1 MSSLVDI
8 IFNIELSLVVGT
20 LTSFI
25 LGFLLLLIKV
35 PSSEYFK
42 KIANTKNTIAVCYML
57 CSMFFFVTLRY
68 SGISDYE
75 IFSSLMMFVITAMS
89 SVVLSYSL
97 ITLLDTGNFDHDK
110 FYLNIGAVAVMS
122 FVLGK
127 SFWWENRVGKIIV
140 ITASI
145 ILFVV
150 QCIMHIIK
158 FRKVYR
164 KSVKQLELY
173 YDEEEDNKIKWI
185 KFCYIIMML
194 TQMFILVYMLLP
206 RGMMKVYAL
215 FYSLFMLYFT
225 ANFISFLGSHKML
238 LDAFAHKTLSGQDI
252 IHLINER
259 KDMKEKKGQKVQ
271 KSVLTGFT
279 ESELKRIEKALDV
292 WVQEKRFRDYD
303 KSREEIAKQLRISKE
318 ALHLYFSTVKKVD
331 FRTWR
336 TELRIEDAKKL
347 LLEDKKTSINIIGE
361 MAGFSDRA
369 NFYRQF
375 VKIVGCSPK
384 DWRESNGNPDS
395 ES

>member
-8 IFNIELSLVVGT
+8 IFNIELSLVIGT

-35 PSSEYFK
+35 PGSEYYK
-42 KIANTKNTIAVCYML
+42 KMANTKNTIAVCYLL
-57 CSMFFFVTLRY
+57 CSVFFFLTLRY

-75 IFSSLMMFVITAMS
+75 VFASLMMFIITAMA

-97 ITLLDTGNFDHDK
+97 ITLLDSENFDHDK

-127 SFWWENRVGKIIV
+127 SFWWEDGAGKVMV
-140 ITASI
+140 ISASI
-145 ILFVV
+145 ILFVI
-150 QCIMHIIK
+150 QCILHIIK
-158 FRKVYR
+158 FRRTYR
-164 KSVKQLELY
+164 KSVRQLELY
-173 YDEEEDNKIKWI
+173 YDEEEDHKIRWI
-185 KFCYIIMML
+185 RFCYTIMML
-194 TQMFILVYMLLP
+194 TQTFILVYMLLP

-225 ANFISFLGSHKML
+225 ANFISFLGSHKLL
-238 LDAFAHKTLSGQDI
+238 LDAFAHKALSGQD
-252 IHLINER
+252 LINMINDR
-259 KDMKEKKGQKVQ
+259 KKGHKPVIQ
-271 KSVLTGFT
+271 GFNDV
-279 ESELKRIEKALDV
+279 EFKRIEKALEI
-292 WVQEKRFRDYD
+292 WVQEKRFREFD
-303 KSREEIAKQLRISKE
+303 KSREEIAKELRTSKE
-318 ALHLYFSTVKKVD
+318 LLHLYFATVRKVD

-336 TELRIEDAKKL
+336 TELRIEDSKKL
-347 LLEDKKTSINIIGE
+347 LLEDKETSINIIGE

-384 DWRESNGNPDS
+384 EWRESNGNPDLK
-395 ES
+395 

>member
-35 PSSEYFK
+35 PGSEYYK
-42 KIANTKNTIAVCYML
+42 KIANTKNTIAVCYLL
-57 CSMFFFVTLRY
+57 CSVFFFLTLRY

-75 IFSSLMMFVITAMS
+75 VFASLMMFIITAMA

-97 ITLLDTGNFDHDK
+97 ITLLDSENFDHDK

-127 SFWWENRVGKIIV
+127 SFWWNDGIWKILV
-140 ITASI
+140 ISLSI
-145 ILFVV
+145 LLFVI
-150 QCIMHIIK
+150 QCVMHIVK
-158 FRKVYR
+158 FRRTYR
-164 KSVKQLELY
+164 RSVRQLELY
-173 YDEEEDNKIKWI
+173 YDEEEDHKIRWI
-185 KFCYIIMML
+185 RFCYTIMML
-194 TQMFILVYMLLP
+194 TQTFILVYMLLP
-206 RGMMKVYAL
+206 RGMMKVYTL

-225 ANFISFLGSHKML
+225 ANFISFLGSHKLL
-238 LDAFAHKTLSGQDI
+238 LDAFAHKALSGQEI
-252 IHLINER
+252 LNMLNER
-259 KDMKEKKGQKVQ
+259 KDRKNLRPKAQ
-271 KSVLTGFT
+271 GFNDV
-279 ESELKRIEKALDV
+279 EFKRIEKALDS
-292 WVQEKRFRDYD
+292 WVQEKRFREYD
-303 KSREEIAKQLRISKE
+303 KSREEIAKELHTTKE
-318 ALHLYFSTVKKVD
+318 LLHLYFTTVIKID

-336 TELRIEDAKKL
+336 TGLRIEDAKKM
-347 LLEDKKTSINIIGE
+347 LLEDKTTSINIIGE

-384 DWRESNGNPDS
+384 EWRENNGNPDS
-395 ES
+395 AS

>member
-35 PSSEYFK
+35 PGSEYYK
-42 KIANTKNTIAVCYML
+42 KIANTKNTIAVCYLL
-57 CSMFFFVTLRY
+57 CSVFFFLTLRY

-75 IFSSLMMFVITAMS
+75 VFASLMMFIITAMA

-97 ITLLDTGNFDHDK
+97 ITLLDSENFDHDK

-127 SFWWENRVGKIIV
+127 SFWWNDGIGKILV
-140 ITASI
+140 ISLSI
-145 ILFVV
+145 LLFVI
-150 QCIMHIIK
+150 QCVMHIVK
-158 FRKVYR
+158 FRRTYR
-164 KSVKQLELY
+164 RSVRQLELY
-173 YDEEEDNKIKWI
+173 YDEEEDHKIRWI
-185 KFCYIIMML
+185 RFCYTIMML
-194 TQMFILVYMLLP
+194 TQTFILVYMLLP
-206 RGMMKVYAL
+206 RGMMKVYTL

-225 ANFISFLGSHKML
+225 ANFISFLGSHKLL
-238 LDAFAHKTLSGQDI
+238 LDAFAHKALSGQEI
-252 IHLINER
+252 LNMLNER
-259 KDMKEKKGQKVQ
+259 KDRKNLRPKAQ
-271 KSVLTGFT
+271 GFNDV
-279 ESELKRIEKALDV
+279 EFKRIEKALES
-292 WVQEKRFRDYD
+292 WVQEKRFREYD
-303 KSREEIAKQLRISKE
+303 KSREEIAKELHTTKE
-318 ALHLYFSTVKKVD
+318 LLHLYFTTVIKID

-336 TELRIEDAKKL
+336 TGLRIEDAKKM
-347 LLEDKKTSINIIGE
+347 LLEDKTTSINIIGE

-384 DWRESNGNPDS
+384 EWRENNGNPDS
-395 ES
+395 AS

>member
-8 IFNIELSLVVGT
+8 IFNIELSLVIGT

-25 LGFLLLLIKV
+25 LGFLLILIKV
-35 PSSEYFK
+35 PTSEYYK
-42 KIANTKNTIAVCYML
+42 KIANTKNTIAVCYIL
-57 CSMFFFVTLRY
+57 CSMLFFVTLRY

-97 ITLLDTGNFDHDK
+97 ITLLDPGNFDHDK

-127 SFWWENRVGKIIV
+127 SFWWENGFGKIAV
-140 ITASI
+140 ITFSI
-145 ILFVV
+145 LLFVV
-150 QCIMHIIK
+150 QCVMHIIK
-158 FRKVYR
+158 FRKTYR

-185 KFCYIIMML
+185 RFCYTIMML
-194 TQMFILVYMLLP
+194 TQTFILVYMLLP

-225 ANFISFLGSHKML
+225 ANFISFLGSHKLL
-238 LDAFAHKTLSGQDI
+238 LDAFAHKALTGQE
-252 IHLINER
+252 LINLIQER
-259 KDMKEKKGQKVQ
+259 KDMKEKKGQKP
-271 KSVLTGFT
+271 VLTGF
-279 ESELKRIEKALDV
+279 SEAEMKRIEKSLDI
-292 WVQEKRFRDYD
+292 WVQEKKFRDYD

-318 ALHLYFSTVKKVD
+318 ALHLYFATVKKVD

-375 VKIVGCSPK
+375 VKVVGCSPK
-384 DWRESNGNPDS
+384 DWRESNGNPNL

>member
-8 IFNIELSLVVGT
+8 IFNIELSLVVGII
-20 LTSFI
+20 TSFI
-25 LGFLLLLIKV
+25 LGFLLFLIKV
-35 PSSEYFK
+35 PTSEYYK
-42 KIANTKNTIAVCYML
+42 KIANTKNTIAVCFML
-57 CSMFFFVTLRY
+57 CSALFFVTYRY

-75 IFSSLMMFVITAMS
+75 VFSSLMMFVITAMS

-97 ITLLDTGNFDHDK
+97 ITLLDSGNFDHDK

-127 SFWWENRVGKIIV
+127 SFWWEHGFAKIAV
-140 ITASI
+140 ITVSI
-145 ILFVV
+145 MLFVV
-150 QCIMHIIK
+150 QCVMHIIK
-158 FRKVYR
+158 FSKTYR

-185 KFCYIIMML
+185 RFCYIIMML

-215 FYSLFMLYFT
+215 FYSLFMVYFS
-225 ANFISFLGSHKML
+225 ANFISFLDSHKLL
-238 LDAFAHKTLSGQDI
+238 LDAFAHKALTGQE
-252 IHLINER
+252 LISMIQER
-259 KDMKEKKGQKVQ
+259 KEQKDKKVKRPAL
-271 KSVLTGFT
+271 SSFT
-279 ESELKRIEKALDV
+279 DAELNRIEKALDI
-292 WVQEKRFRDYD
+292 WVKEKKFRDYD

-318 ALHLYFSTVKKVD
+318 ALHLYFAVVKKVD

-347 LLEDKKTSINIIGE
+347 LLQDKRTSVNIIGE
-361 MAGFSDRA
+361 IAGFSDRA

-384 DWRESNGNPDS
+384 EWRESNGNPGS

>member
-8 IFNIELSLVVGT
+8 NFNIELALEVGT

-25 LGFLLLLIKV
+25 LGFLLFLIKV
-35 PSSEYFK
+35 PTSEYHK
-42 KIANTKNTIAVCYML
+42 QLANTKNTIAVCFML
-57 CSMFFFVTLRY
+57 CSALFFLTLRY

-75 IFSSLMMFVITAMS
+75 VFSSLMMFDITAMS

-97 ITLLDTGNFDHDK
+97 ITLLDPGNFDHDK
-110 FYLNIGAVAVMS
+110 FYLNIGAVAIMS

-127 SFWWENRVGKIIV
+127 SFWWDYGFGKIAVIV
-140 ITASI
+140 GSI
-145 ILFVV
+145 LLFVV
-150 QCIMHIIK
+150 QCLLHIIK
-158 FRKVYR
+158 FRKTYS
-164 KSVKQLELY
+164 KSVKQLEIY
-173 YDEEEDNKIKWI
+173 YDEEEDHKIKWI
-185 KFCYIIMML
+185 RFCYTIMML

-225 ANFISFLGSHKML
+225 ANFISFLGSHKIL
-238 LDAFAHKTLSGQDI
+238 LDAFAHKALTGQE
-252 IHLINER
+252 LINLIQER
-259 KDMKEKKGQKVQ
+259 KEIKEKKDAKPARTAF
-271 KSVLTGFT
+271 SDA
-279 ESELKRIEKALDV
+279 ELKRIEKSLDI
-292 WVQEKRFRDYD
+292 WVKEKKYRDYD

-318 ALHLYFSTVKKVD
+318 ALHLYFATVKKVD

-347 LLEDKKTSINIIGE
+347 LLEDKQTSINIIGE
-361 MAGFSDRA
+361 MCGFSDRA

-384 DWRESNGNPDS
+384 DWRESNGNPGS

>member
-8 IFNIELSLVVGT
+8 IFNIELSLVIGT

-25 LGFLLLLIKV
+25 LGFLLILIKV
-35 PSSEYFK
+35 PTSEYYK
-42 KIANTKNTIAVCYML
+42 KIANTKNTIAVCYIL
-57 CSMFFFVTLRY
+57 CSMLFFVTLRY

-75 IFSSLMMFVITAMS
+75 MFSSLMMFVITAMS

-97 ITLLDTGNFDHDK
+97 ITLLDPGNFDHDK

-127 SFWWENRVGKIIV
+127 SFWWENGFGKIAV
-140 ITASI
+140 ITFSI
-145 ILFVV
+145 LLFVV
-150 QCIMHIIK
+150 QCVMHIIK
-158 FRKVYR
+158 FRKTYR

-185 KFCYIIMML
+185 RFCYTIMML
-194 TQMFILVYMLLP
+194 TQTFILVYMLLP

-225 ANFISFLGSHKML
+225 ANFISFLGSHKLL
-238 LDAFAHKTLSGQDI
+238 LDAFAHKALTGQE
-252 IHLINER
+252 LINLIQER
-259 KDMKEKKGQKVQ
+259 KDMKEKKVQ
-271 KSVLTGFT
+271 KPVLTGF
-279 ESELKRIEKALDV
+279 SEAEMKRIEKSLDI
-292 WVQEKRFRDYD
+292 WVQEKKFRDYD

-318 ALHLYFSTVKKVD
+318 ALHLYFATVKKVD

-347 LLEDKKTSINIIGE
+347 LLEDKNTSINIIGE

-375 VKIVGCSPK
+375 VKVVGCSPK
-384 DWRESNGNPDS
+384 DWRESNGNPNL

>member
-35 PSSEYFK
+35 PGSEYYK
-42 KIANTKNTIAVCYML
+42 KIANTKNTIAVCYLL
-57 CSMFFFVTLRY
+57 CSVFFFLTLRY

-75 IFSSLMMFVITAMS
+75 VFASLMMFIITAMA

-97 ITLLDTGNFDHDK
+97 ITLLDSENFDHDK

-127 SFWWENRVGKIIV
+127 SFWWNDGIWKILV
-140 ITASI
+140 ISLSI
-145 ILFVV
+145 LLFVI
-150 QCIMHIIK
+150 QCVMHIVK
-158 FRKVYR
+158 FRRTYR
-164 KSVKQLELY
+164 RSVRQLELY
-173 YDEEEDNKIKWI
+173 YDEEEDHKIRWI
-185 KFCYIIMML
+185 RFCYTIMML
-194 TQMFILVYMLLP
+194 TQTFILVYMLLP
-206 RGMMKVYAL
+206 RGMMKVYTL

-225 ANFISFLGSHKML
+225 ANFISFLGSHKLL
-238 LDAFAHKTLSGQDI
+238 LDAFAHKALSGQEI
-252 IHLINER
+252 LNMLNER
-259 KDMKEKKGQKVQ
+259 KDRKNLRPKAQ
-271 KSVLTGFT
+271 GFNDV
-279 ESELKRIEKALDV
+279 EFKRIEKALES
-292 WVQEKRFRDYD
+292 WVQEKRFREYD
-303 KSREEIAKQLRISKE
+303 KSREEIAKELHTTKE
-318 ALHLYFSTVKKVD
+318 LLHLYFTTVIKID

-336 TELRIEDAKKL
+336 TGLRIEDAKKM
-347 LLEDKKTSINIIGE
+347 LLEDKTTSINIIGE

-384 DWRESNGNPDS
+384 EWRENNGNPDS
-395 ES
+395 AS